1 MCEVGRRR
9 RQRGTGEST
18 GHNGGVTLVE
28 MGIPAVRS
36 GRPSLDG
43 RPDTP
48 LLVDRFG
55 RIARDLRVSITEKCS
70 LRCTYCMPEEGL
82 PPIPRDELL
91 TAAEIVRLVTLAVRE
106 LGVHEVRFTGG
117 EPLMRRD
124 LEDIIAGCHAQ
135 VPDTPLAM
143 TTNGV
148 GLEHRARALARA
160 GLGRVNVSLDTVD
173 RFGFA
178 TLTRRDRLDAVL
190 AGIRAA
196 RDAGLAPMKVNA
208 VLMRQTLAGAPDL
221 LRWCLDEGCELRF
234 IEEMP
239 LDADHEWARANM
251 VTAAELLGVLGARFE
266 LTAAGRPDPSA
277 PAERWLVD
285 GGPATVG
292 IIASVTRTF
301 CSTCD
306 RTRLTADG
314 MLRSCLF
321 SDQEFDLRA
330 VLRSGADDAEIA
342 ELWRGAMWNK
352 WAGHGIDA
360 AGFVPPERTMGAI
373 GG

>member
-1 MCEVGRRR
+1 
-9 RQRGTGEST
+9 
-18 GHNGGVTLVE
+18 

-48 LLVDRFG
+48 LLIDRFG
-55 RIARDLRVSITEKCS
+55 RVARDLRVSITEKCS

-82 PPIPRDELL
+82 PPIPKDELL
-91 TAAEIVRLVTLAVRE
+91 TVDEIVRLVVLAVE
-106 LGVHEVRFTGG
+106 QLGVREVRFTGG

-124 LEDIIAGCHAQ
+124 LEQIIAGCHDRL
-135 VPDTPLAM
+135 PEIPLAM

-148 GLEHRARALARA
+148 GLEHRAHALAAA
-160 GLGRVNVSLDTVD
+160 GLSRVNVSLDTVD
-173 RFGFA
+173 RDGF
-178 TLTRRDRLDAVL
+178 TKLTRRDRLDSVL

-196 RDAGLAPMKVNA
+196 RAAGLAPLKVNA
-208 VLMRQTLAGAPDL
+208 VLMRETLSGAADL
-221 LRWCLDEGCELRF
+221 LQWCLAEECELRF

-251 VTAAELLGVLGARFE
+251 VTAAQLLDVLGARFT
-266 LTAAGRPDPSA
+266 LTEAGRSDPSA
-277 PAERWLVD
+277 PAEKWLVD

-292 IIASVTRTF
+292 IIATVTRKF
-301 CSTCD
+301 CDTCD

-321 SDQEFDLRA
+321 SDQEFDLRQA
-330 VLRSGADDAEIA
+330 IRSGADDAELATI
-342 ELWRGAMWNK
+342 WRGAMWNK

-360 AGFVPPERTMGAI
+360 EDFVPPERTMGAI

>member
-1 MCEVGRRR
+1 M
-9 RQRGTGEST
+9 
-18 GHNGGVTLVE
+18 
-28 MGIPAVRS
+28 PAVRS

-48 LLVDRFG
+48 WLVDRFG
-55 RIARDLRVSITEKCS
+55 RVARDLRVSITEKCS

-82 PPIPRDELL
+82 PPIPKDELL
-91 TAAEIVRLVTLAVRE
+91 TVAEIVRLVVLAVE
-106 LGVHEVRFTGG
+106 QLGVREVRFTGG
-117 EPLMRRD
+117 EPLLRRD
-124 LEDIIAGCHAQ
+124 LEQIVAGCHERL
-135 VPDTPLAM
+135 PDIPLAM

-148 GLEHRARALARA
+148 GLEHRARGLAAA
-160 GLGRVNVSLDTVD
+160 GLSRVNVSLDTVD
-173 RFGFA
+173 RDGFA
-178 TLTRRDRLDAVL
+178 KLTRRDRLDSVL

-196 RDAGLAPMKVNA
+196 RAAGLAPLKVNA
-208 VLMRQTLAGAPDL
+208 VLMRETLSGAADL
-221 LRWCLDEGCELRF
+221 LQWCLAEECELRF

-251 VTAAELLGVLGARFE
+251 VTAAELLDVLGARFT
-266 LTAAGRPDPSA
+266 LTEVGRSDPSA
-277 PAERWLVD
+277 PAEKWLVD

-292 IIASVTRTF
+292 IIATVTRKF
-301 CSTCD
+301 CGTCD

-321 SDQEFDLRA
+321 SDQEFDLREA
-330 VLRSGADDAEIA
+330 MRSGADDAELATI
-342 ELWRGAMWNK
+342 WRGAMWNK

-360 AGFVPPERTMGAI
+360 EDFVPPERTMGAI

>member
-1 MCEVGRRR
+1 
-9 RQRGTGEST
+9 
-18 GHNGGVTLVE
+18 

-36 GRPSLDG
+36 GRPALDG

-48 LLVDRFG
+48 FLVDRFG
-55 RIARDLRVSITEKCS
+55 RVARDLRVSITEKCS

-91 TAAEIVRLVTLAVRE
+91 TVDEIVRLVVLAVRE

-124 LEDIIAGCHAQ
+124 LEQIIAGCHAR
-135 VPDTPLAM
+135 VPAVPLSM

-148 GLEHRARALARA
+148 GLQHRVRGLADA
-160 GLGRVNVSLDTVD
+160 GLSRVNVSLDTVD
-173 RFGFA
+173 RLGFA
-178 TLTRRDRLDAVL
+178 RLTRRDRLESVF

-196 RDAGLAPMKVNA
+196 RAAGLAPIKVNA
-208 VLMRQTLAGAPDL
+208 VLMRETLAGAPDL

-251 VTAAELLGVLGARFE
+251 VTAAELLDVLGSRFA
-266 LTAAGRPDPSA
+266 LTEAGRSDPSA
-277 PAERWLVD
+277 PAEKWLVD
-285 GGPATVG
+285 GGPASVG
-292 IIASVTRTF
+292 IIATVTRKF
-301 CSTCD
+301 CDSCD

-321 SDQEFDLRA
+321 SDEEFDIRQA
-330 VLRSGADDAEIA
+330 LRSGADDD
-342 ELWRGAMWNK
+342 ELATIWRGAMWNK

-360 AGFVPPERTMGAI
+360 ANFVPPERTMGAI

>member
-1 MCEVGRRR
+1 M
-9 RQRGTGEST
+9 
-18 GHNGGVTLVE
+18 TLVE

-55 RIARDLRVSITEKCS
+55 RVARDLRVSITEKCS

-82 PPIPRDELL
+82 PPIPKDELL
-91 TAAEIVRLVTLAVRE
+91 TVAEIVRLVALAVE
-106 LGVHEVRFTGG
+106 QLGVREVRFTGG

-124 LEDIIAGCHAQ
+124 LEQIIAGCHERL
-135 VPDTPLAM
+135 PGIPLAM

-148 GLEHRARALARA
+148 GLEHRARGLAAA
-160 GLGRVNVSLDTVD
+160 GLSRVNVSLDTVD
-173 RFGFA
+173 RNGFA
-178 TLTRRDRLDAVL
+178 KLTRRDRLESVL

-196 RDAGLAPMKVNA
+196 RAAGLAPLKVNA
-208 VLMRQTLAGAPDL
+208 VLMRETLSGAADL
-221 LRWCLDEGCELRF
+221 LQWCLAEECELRF

-251 VTAAELLGVLGARFE
+251 VTAAELLDVLGARFT
-266 LTAAGRPDPSA
+266 LTEAGRSDPSA
-277 PAERWLVD
+277 PAEKWLVD

-292 IIASVTRTF
+292 IIATVTRKF
-301 CSTCD
+301 CDTCD

-321 SDQEFDLRA
+321 SDQEFDLRQA
-330 VLRSGADDAEIA
+330 IRSGADDD
-342 ELWRGAMWNK
+342 ELATIWRGAMWNK

-360 AGFVPPERTMGAI
+360 ADFVPPERTMGAI

>member
-1 MCEVGRRR
+1 M
-9 RQRGTGEST
+9 
-18 GHNGGVTLVE
+18 TLVE

-48 LLVDRFG
+48 LLIDRFG
-55 RIARDLRVSITEKCS
+55 RVARDLRVSITEKCS

-82 PPIPRDELL
+82 PPIPKDELL
-91 TAAEIVRLVTLAVRE
+91 TVDEIVRLVVLAVE
-106 LGVHEVRFTGG
+106 QLGVREVRFTGG

-124 LEDIIAGCHAQ
+124 LEQIIAGCHDRL
-135 VPDTPLAM
+135 PEIPLAM

-148 GLEHRARALARA
+148 GLEHRAHALAAA
-160 GLGRVNVSLDTVD
+160 GLSRVNVSLDTVD
-173 RFGFA
+173 RDGF
-178 TLTRRDRLDAVL
+178 TKLTRRDRLDSVL

-196 RDAGLAPMKVNA
+196 RAAGLAPLKVNA
-208 VLMRQTLAGAPDL
+208 VLMRETLSGAADL
-221 LRWCLDEGCELRF
+221 LQWCLAEECELRF

-251 VTAAELLGVLGARFE
+251 VTAAQLLDVLGARFT
-266 LTAAGRPDPSA
+266 LTEAGRSDPSA
-277 PAERWLVD
+277 PAEKWLVD

-292 IIASVTRTF
+292 IIATVTRKF
-301 CSTCD
+301 CDTCD

-321 SDQEFDLRA
+321 SDQEFDLRQA
-330 VLRSGADDAEIA
+330 IRSGADDAELATI
-342 ELWRGAMWNK
+342 WRGAMWNK

-360 AGFVPPERTMGAI
+360 EDFVPPERTMGAI

>member
-1 MCEVGRRR
+1 
-9 RQRGTGEST
+9 
-18 GHNGGVTLVE
+18 

-43 RPDTP
+43 RPETP

-55 RIARDLRVSITEKCS
+55 RVARDLRVSITEKCS

-82 PPIPRDELL
+82 PAIPREELL

-106 LGVHEVRFTGG
+106 LGVREVRFTGG

-124 LEDIIAGCHAQ
+124 LEQIIAGCHAQ
-135 VPDTPLAM
+135 VPETPLAM

-148 GLEHRARALARA
+148 GLEHRAAALARA

-178 TLTRRDRLDAVL
+178 TLTRRDRLDSVL

-208 VLMRQTLAGAPDL
+208 VLMRQTLDGAPDL

-239 LDADHEWARANM
+239 LDADHEWARKNM
-251 VTAAELLGVLGARFE
+251 VTAAELLDVLGTRFE
-266 LTAAGRPDPSA
+266 LTAAGRSDPSA
-277 PAERWLVD
+277 PAESWLVD

-292 IIASVTRTF
+292 IIASVTRKF
-301 CSTCD
+301 CDTCD

-330 VLRSGADDAEIA
+330 VLRAGADDAEIA
-342 ELWRGAMWNK
+342 QLWRGAMWNK

-360 AGFVPPERTMGAI
+360 ADFVPPERTMGAI

>member
-1 MCEVGRRR
+1 M
-9 RQRGTGEST
+9 
-18 GHNGGVTLVE
+18 TLVE

-55 RIARDLRVSITEKCS
+55 RVARDLRVSITEKCS

-82 PPIPRDELL
+82 PPIPKDELL
-91 TAAEIVRLVTLAVRE
+91 TVDEIVRLVVLAVE
-106 LGVHEVRFTGG
+106 QLGVREVRFTGG

-124 LEDIIAGCHAQ
+124 LEQIIGGCHERL
-135 VPDTPLAM
+135 PGIPLAM

-148 GLEHRARALARA
+148 GLEHRARGLAAA

-173 RFGFA
+173 RNGFA
-178 TLTRRDRLDAVL
+178 KLTRRDRLDSVL

-196 RDAGLAPMKVNA
+196 RAAGLAPLKVNA
-208 VLMRQTLAGAPDL
+208 VLMRETLSGAADL
-221 LRWCLDEGCELRF
+221 LEWCLAEECELRF

-251 VTAAELLGVLGARFE
+251 VTAAELLDVLGARFT
-266 LTAAGRPDPSA
+266 LTEAGRSDPSA
-277 PAERWLVD
+277 PAEKWLVD

-292 IIASVTRTF
+292 IIATVTRKF
-301 CSTCD
+301 CDTCD

-321 SDQEFDLRA
+321 SDQEFDLRQA
-330 VLRSGADDAEIA
+330 IRSGADDAELATI
-342 ELWRGAMWNK
+342 WRGAMWNK

-360 AGFVPPERTMGAI
+360 EDFVPPERTMGAI

>member
-1 MCEVGRRR
+1 M
-9 RQRGTGEST
+9 
-18 GHNGGVTLVE
+18 
-28 MGIPAVRS
+28 PAVRS

-48 LLVDRFG
+48 WLVDRFG
-55 RIARDLRVSITEKCS
+55 RVARDLRVSITEKCS

-82 PPIPRDELL
+82 PPIPKDELL
-91 TAAEIVRLVTLAVRE
+91 TVAEIVRLVVLAVE
-106 LGVHEVRFTGG
+106 QLGVREVRFTGG
-117 EPLMRRD
+117 EPLLRRD
-124 LEDIIAGCHAQ
+124 LEQIVAGCHERL
-135 VPDTPLAM
+135 PDIPLAM

-148 GLEHRARALARA
+148 GLERRARGLAAA
-160 GLGRVNVSLDTVD
+160 GLSRVNVSLDTVD
-173 RFGFA
+173 RDGFA
-178 TLTRRDRLDAVL
+178 KLTRRDRLDSVL

-196 RDAGLAPMKVNA
+196 RAAGLAPLKVNA
-208 VLMRQTLAGAPDL
+208 VLMRETLSGAADL
-221 LRWCLDEGCELRF
+221 LQWCLAEECELRF

-251 VTAAELLGVLGARFE
+251 VTAAELLDVLGARFT
-266 LTAAGRPDPSA
+266 LTEVGRSDPSA
-277 PAERWLVD
+277 PAEKWLVD

-292 IIASVTRTF
+292 IIATVTRKF
-301 CSTCD
+301 CGTCD

-321 SDQEFDLRA
+321 SDQEFDLREA
-330 VLRSGADDAEIA
+330 MRSGADDAELATI
-342 ELWRGAMWNK
+342 WRGAMWNK

-360 AGFVPPERTMGAI
+360 EDFVPPERTMGAI